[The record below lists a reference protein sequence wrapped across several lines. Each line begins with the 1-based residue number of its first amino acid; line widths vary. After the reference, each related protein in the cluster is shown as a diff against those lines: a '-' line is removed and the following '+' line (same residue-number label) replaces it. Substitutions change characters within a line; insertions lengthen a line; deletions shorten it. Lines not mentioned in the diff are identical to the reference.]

1 MAEGT
6 NPDPV
11 LAQLA
16 ILTQLMESQNAR
28 LDNLERG
35 NTGATGQDVNARPA
49 GVGDLSRSDNPPL
62 GNDPG
67 IGESTGL
74 PQPVEPARG
83 PNALT
88 SQYIFRSIV
97 CP

>member
-11 LAQLA
+11 LAQLVL
-16 ILTQLMESQNAR
+16 LTQLVESQNAR

-35 NTGATGQDVNARPA
+35 NIGATGQEANVHPAR
-49 GVGDLSRSDNPPL
+49 VGDLSRSDNAPL

-74 PQPVEPARG
+74 PQPHEQARIH
-83 PNALT
+83 NALT
-88 SQYIFRSIV
+88 SQ
-97 CP
+97 